1 MKLKK
6 VLVVEDEEQK
16 RRRIIQAF
24 EKVGIRNYCLV
35 GDATTAIKMLETAE
49 FDLLITDM
57 VFPYEEGKPVVR
69 GEKTGLKMMLELATE
84 GIFIPTIVY
93 SFSML
98 SKKNREDLA
107 KENYPLLFEP
117 TMDAKMV
124 EQMLAK
130 LLLESTKGSG

>member
-1 MKLKK
+1 MELKK

-24 EKVGIRNYCLV
+24 EKVEIRNYCLV

-69 GEKTGLKMMLELATE
+69 GEKTGLKMMLELADDRVFFFDV
-84 GIFIPTIVY
+84 I
-93 SFSML
+93 
-98 SKKNREDLA
+98 
-107 KENYPLLFEP
+107 
-117 TMDAKMV
+117 
-124 EQMLAK
+124 
-130 LLLESTKGSG
+130 